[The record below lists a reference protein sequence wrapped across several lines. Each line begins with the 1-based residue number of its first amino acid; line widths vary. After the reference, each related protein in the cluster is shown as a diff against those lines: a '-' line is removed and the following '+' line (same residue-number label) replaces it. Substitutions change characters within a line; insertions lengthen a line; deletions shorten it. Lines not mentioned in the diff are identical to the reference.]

1 MAGQGPELVNG
12 LYTASLSTVSGAAA
26 TVLSAGALSAET
38 GVSIENTAASGTS
51 KIANLDGMTALV
63 ESAEKGIFKVF
74 KMVEVLIESSSGW
87 GPNVGAFVTAVL
99 ILLPYAL
106 LLIVYFAQV
115 VVTIFRVM
123 AICAL
128 SPIIM
133 LMVGFNFSRGMFV
146 TALRTL
152 FASFMVLYGATI
164 ALAVCLYGVASMDI
178 AAEPFNEREIELFLN
193 WSNPRL
199 WVTIM
204 LGWLGTAFM
213 AEATSIANSISS
225 ANLTNQAAAIITAG
239 TTATGLTMLRY
250 GKGRASQAYNK
261 GRALAG
267 NALSSSKNS
276 AGGNDGKSG
285 GGDDKAASGGELSD
299 PFKDP
304 GIDGAQK

>member
-1 MAGQGPELVNG
+1 
-12 LYTASLSTVSGAAA
+12 
-26 TVLSAGALSAET
+26 
-38 GVSIENTAASGTS
+38 
-51 KIANLDGMTALV
+51 
-63 ESAEKGIFKVF
+63 
-74 KMVEVLIESSSGW
+74 
-87 GPNVGAFVTAVL
+87 
-99 ILLPYAL
+99 
-106 LLIVYFAQV
+106 
-115 VVTIFRVM
+115 
-123 AICAL
+123 
-128 SPIIM
+128 
-133 LMVGFNFSRGMFV
+133 
-146 TALRTL
+146 
-152 FASFMVLYGATI
+152 MVLYGATI

-178 AAEPFNEREIELFLN
+178 AAEPFNEREIELFLD

-276 AGGNDGKSG
+276 AGG
-285 GGDDKAASGGELSD
+285 DDKAASSDEPSD